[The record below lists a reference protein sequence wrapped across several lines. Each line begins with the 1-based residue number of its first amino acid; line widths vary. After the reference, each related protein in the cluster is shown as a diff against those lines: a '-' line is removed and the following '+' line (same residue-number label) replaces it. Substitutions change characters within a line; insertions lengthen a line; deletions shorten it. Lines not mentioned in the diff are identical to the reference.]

1 MIEAESFTIPSDF
14 GGVVYNDA
22 NASGGKARLVLEQR
36 LDLEDVTTP
45 AGTGITVR
53 AFGDQC
59 NGAPSLTLAMDG
71 TNVLTVSVSATT
83 WTSYPV
89 SRAVSA
95 GSHTFT
101 VSYTNDS
108 KTSSCDRNLRF
119 DSLTIT
125 GTGGG
130 GGGGDTT
137 PPSAPISLGATAGNA
152 SAALSWAPNT
162 ESDLAGYNVFRST
175 TSGGPYTK
183 DNTRSSPPR
192 PTTTPG
198 SPTARST
205 SGSSRRSTPPSNS
218 SGNSNEANATPTA
231 GPDTTRRPRPP
242 A

>member
-14 GGVVYNDA
+14 GGVVGNDTA
-22 NASGGKARLVLEQR
+22 ASGGKFVSFWSN
-36 LDLEDVTTP
+36 DSISKTVTTP

-53 AFGDQC
+53 ALGDQC

-83 WTSYPV
+83 WTSYPLT
-89 SRAVSA
+89 RAVSA

-152 SAALSWAPNT
+152 SAALTWAPNT
-162 ESDLAGYNVFRST
+162 ESDLAGYNVYRST
-175 TSGGPYTK
+175 TTGGPYTK
-183 DNTRSSPPR
+183 DNTALVTTRSYND
-192 PTTTPG
+192 TGLTNGTKYYWVVQAVD
-198 SPTARST
+198 TST
-205 SGSSRRSTPPSNS
+205 NT
-218 SGNSNEANATPTA
+218 SGNSNEASTTPRSPRT
-231 GPDTTRRPRPP
+231 PRRARPP
-242 A
+242 G